1 MRTHTHTHTR
11 KSVLD
16 IVEICYRY
24 LNRIV
29 AKCVQILSDSKTQQ
43 VMGPEGAL
51 NVTKIR
57 RVLTNRIHFEL
68 HCSNP
73 FAVNFKGMYMMT

>member
-1 MRTHTHTHTR
+1 MAETADADTHTHTR

-29 AKCVQILSDSKTQQ
+29 AKCVHILADS
-43 VMGPEGAL
+43 
-51 NVTKIR
+51 
-57 RVLTNRIHFEL
+57 
-68 HCSNP
+68 
-73 FAVNFKGMYMMT
+73 